1 MYCARCSSCQLRHQ
15 NKLGGHGKLC
25 IHSLQNG
32 ESKEEAIEFKL
43 DAKDCLDQ
51 ELALILDDDER
62 KQWSGACSESFCP
75 PLIGARFKDWKSHT
89 ITVRDTQ
96 IGWSEF
102 RKAQSVA
109 LDATDSEH
117 LNFLRFL
124 FTCVTRAGPGGVSPC
139 ARPRPPK
146 SRGPHG

>member
-1 MYCARCSSCQLRHQ
+1 MYGARCSSCQLRHQ

-32 ESKEEAIEFKL
+32 ESKEEALEFKL

-62 KQWSGACSESFCP
+62 KQWSGACIESFCP
-75 PLIGARFKDWKSHT
+75 PLIGASFKDWKSHT

-109 LDATDSEH
+109 LDATDSE
-117 LNFLRFL
+117 
-124 FTCVTRAGPGGVSPC
+124 TCT
-139 ARPRPPK
+139 
-146 SRGPHG
+146 